1 LLLRVRSEDLTWVE
15 TDLPT
20 PESSSSSLDNEEPPP
35 KVRRVRFVDD
45 SIKASVRTAKKSDYL
60 AAPCMKGRRSTCTP
74 SDLCKSTDVCRDV
87 FKPPTKPAQDACVG
101 YFDSASNLRHRLLM
115 TRDRESIAIQTSSCP
130 PKSLASILNPTKIV
144 ELSVNEQLRLALRLV
159 RSVLQFHSTPWWR
172 ENWSL
177 ADLSY
182 FDIDT
187 ELSRSLSTLHIA
199 TKILPSTTG
208 RDVEIK
214 DAIEQVLPSPSS
226 SNDAEVGD
234 NDASLYCG
242 IRNATMYSLG
252 AALVQIGHW
261 MALDADD
268 VARVRRAAGKTSRL
282 GPLYDRLV
290 EQCLYCDFGFGADL
304 QQTQL
309 QSAIYENVVCELE
322 RMVGLL
328 EGRTEEL
335 RTWCG

>member
-1 LLLRVRSEDLTWVE
+1 
-15 TDLPT
+15 
-20 PESSSSSLDNEEPPP
+20 
-35 KVRRVRFVDD
+35 
-45 SIKASVRTAKKSDYL
+45 
-60 AAPCMKGRRSTCTP
+60 
-74 SDLCKSTDVCRDV
+74 
-87 FKPPTKPAQDACVG
+87 
-101 YFDSASNLRHRLLM
+101 
-115 TRDRESIAIQTSSCP
+115 
-130 PKSLASILNPTKIV
+130 LASILNPTKIV